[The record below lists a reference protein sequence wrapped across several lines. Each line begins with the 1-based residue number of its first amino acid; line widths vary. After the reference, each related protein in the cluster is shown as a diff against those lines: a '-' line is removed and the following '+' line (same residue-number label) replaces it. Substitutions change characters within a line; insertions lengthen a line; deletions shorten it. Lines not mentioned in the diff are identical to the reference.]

1 MYLLVDFSISLK
13 LSTLSPLIQKEVSDY
28 IEFLIQKQQ
37 APEKQRIH
45 PKAGCMKGVFHMA
58 SDFNTDLEDFKEYMQ

>member
-1 MYLLVDFSISLK
+1 MTNTALYTK

-58 SDFNTDLEDFKEYMQ
+58 SDFNTDLEDFKEYIQ

>member
-1 MYLLVDFSISLK
+1 MTNTALYTK

-37 APEKQRIH
+37 APEKQRVH

-58 SDFNTDLEDFKEYMQ
+58 SDFNTDLEDFKEYIQ

>member
-1 MYLLVDFSISLK
+1 MTNTTLYTK

>member
-1 MYLLVDFSISLK
+1 MTNTALYTK

-37 APEKQRIH
+37 APEKQRVH
-45 PKAGCMKGVFHMA
+45 PKAGCMKGVFLMA

>member
-1 MYLLVDFSISLK
+1 MTNTALYTK

-58 SDFNTDLEDFKEYMQ
+58 SDFNTDLEDFKDYMQ

>member
-1 MYLLVDFSISLK
+1 MTNTALYTK

-37 APEKQRIH
+37 APEKQRVH

-58 SDFNTDLEDFKEYMQ
+58 SDFNTDLEDFKDYMQ

>member
-1 MYLLVDFSISLK
+1 MTNTALYTK

-45 PKAGCMKGVFHMA
+45 LPSARNAKTQTTEGFGFSLHSAAA
-58 SDFNTDLEDFKEYMQ
+58 SR

>member
-1 MYLLVDFSISLK
+1 MTNTALYTK

>member
-1 MYLLVDFSISLK
+1 MTNTALYTK

-37 APEKQRIH
+37 APEKQRVH

>member
-1 MYLLVDFSISLK
+1 MTNTALYTK
-13 LSTLSPLIQKEVSDY
+13 LSTLSPMIQKEVSDY

-58 SDFNTDLEDFKEYMQ
+58 SDFNTYLEDFKEYMQ

>member
-1 MYLLVDFSISLK
+1 MTNTALYTK

-37 APEKQRIH
+37 VPEKQRVH